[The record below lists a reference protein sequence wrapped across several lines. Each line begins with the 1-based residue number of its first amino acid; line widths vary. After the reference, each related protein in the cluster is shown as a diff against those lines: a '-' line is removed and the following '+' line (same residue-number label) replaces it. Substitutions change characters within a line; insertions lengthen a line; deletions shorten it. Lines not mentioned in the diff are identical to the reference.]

1 MSALFFRKN
10 RRAETDPFDQEQMR
24 KAESAFLCVV
34 SAYGNKPLRPGEQ
47 IYRYLT
53 TGKPEYITQTQNARN
68 IAASVQAD
76 KWKSFFADKYV
87 GAILQGFHPN
97 DGTGQGKELA
107 DRIRLS
113 QQAGEDPR
121 LSVLSILLQD
131 NLSVEGRK
139 FQFDCLVHLINAV
152 IRFYRISNL
161 IPDTTP
167 DFRFELPPE
176 ELKEEAEFEEVFSA
190 IINSMT
196 SLGIDPA
203 EQMTGYLLTGDLQYI
218 PKSLNARNLAENVGE
233 EQLTAWI
240 ASAFLKWFKRE
251 SRPESPESLFLSSLA
266 DACSSQQ
273 IDPAMQ
279 LTGYVLEQ
287 DPKYL
292 PKSIRTRFSEM
303 IDTLETEDLLY
314 YMISGLI

>member
-1 MSALFFRKN
+1 M
-10 RRAETDPFDQEQMR
+10 
-24 KAESAFLCVV
+24 
-34 SAYGNKPLRPGEQ
+34 
-47 IYRYLT
+47 
-53 TGKPEYITQTQNARN
+53 
-68 IAASVQAD
+68 
-76 KWKSFFADKYV
+76 

-107 DRIRLS
+107 DRISSS
-113 QQAGEDPR
+113 QKEGKDPR

-176 ELKEEAEFEEVFSA
+176 ELEEEAKFEEVFSA
-190 IINSMT
+190 MINSMT

-218 PKSLNARNLAENVGE
+218 PKSLNARNLAEDVGE
-233 EQLTAWI
+233 EHLTAWI

-251 SRPESPESLFLSSLA
+251 SSPESPECLFLSSLA

-279 LTGYVLEQ
+279 LTGYILEQ

-292 PKSIRTRFSEM
+292 PKSFRTRFSEM